1 MATAFTKFLLT
12 TSLQNCKTTLT
23 LIRNHLTFFCP
34 YCASLPPLSLSKLRE
49 LVMDREAWRA
59 AVHGVTKSW
68 TRLSNWTELN
78 FLLWSAL
85 GWVKFF
91 STQAHA
97 TLDDIFWRF
106 NWSHFSLLF
115 FICSTLVIPP
125 SMHLFWMIQSVHF
138 SHSAMSWLCNLMNF
152 SMPGPPVHHLSW
164 SLLKFTSIKSAMLS
178 NHLILCLS
186 LILPPSIF
194 PSIGVFSK
202 ESVLPIRWPRY
213 WSFQHQPLQWM
224 VRTDFL

>member
-1 MATAFTKFLLT
+1 MENVYNFFSFLSYSFNRQNDDHDFFYSHIIFIDLPTDKFLRSKPQSLSAVVFFFFCFLKYNSLVKLFLAKSLSWGCMATAFTKFLLT

-34 YCASLPPLSLSKLRE
+34 YCASLPRLSLSKLQE

-78 FLLWSAL
+78 FLLWSSL
-85 GWVKFF
+85 GWVKLF

-106 NWSHFSLLF
+106 NWSHFS
-115 FICSTLVIPP
+115 
-125 SMHLFWMIQSVHF
+125 
-138 SHSAMSWLCNLMNF
+138 
-152 SMPGPPVHHLSW
+152 
-164 SLLKFTSIKSAMLS
+164 
-178 NHLILCLS
+178 
-186 LILPPSIF
+186 
-194 PSIGVFSK
+194 
-202 ESVLPIRWPRY
+202 
-213 WSFQHQPLQWM
+213 
-224 VRTDFL
+224 